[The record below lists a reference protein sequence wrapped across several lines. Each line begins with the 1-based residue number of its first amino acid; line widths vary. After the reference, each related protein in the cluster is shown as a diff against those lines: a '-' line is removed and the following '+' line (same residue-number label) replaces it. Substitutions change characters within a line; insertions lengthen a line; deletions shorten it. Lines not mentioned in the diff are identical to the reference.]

1 MSFSEQYSK
10 ADIFD
15 GVVFILVYALI
26 AVVIP
31 AICIV
36 LFAFI
41 IGYPL

>member
-10 ADIFD
+10 ADIFS
-15 GVVFILVYALI
+15 GMLFILSYALI

-36 LFAFI
+36 LFALI